1 MLQKITE
8 LWPSL
13 LRQAHEDPSELEEPL
28 LQSEN
33 EHLEEL
39 GSQQIDEDQL
49 LIDYKN
55 LYWTRLIPI
64 NPYESEVVRK
74 WPLGP
79 DIVEEC
85 SAVDGLHE
93 VDPS

>member
-8 LWPSL
+8 LWPNL
-13 LRQAHEDPSELEEPL
+13 LRQAHEEPSELEEPL

-33 EHLEEL
+33 EHLEE
-39 GSQQIDEDQL
+39 GSSQQIDEDQL

-55 LYWTRLIPI
+55 LYWTRLII
-64 NPYESEVVRK
+64 TNPYESEVIRK
-74 WPLGP
+74 FQLGP

-85 SAVDGLHE
+85 SAVDGLPE
-93 VDPS
+93 VDSS